1 MNYEVSFWGAA
12 EGKNIWTRQ
21 DADRFYYETFYSNRE
36 RENGLWIEVRPSDDV
51 LYVYYSY
58 VIREN
63 VLEKDS
69 RPGSHFG
76 LSLRLSVYC
85 RNVFGIYEILDATF
99 DNFFRDKLIKVNA
112 GNTYRFLQ
120 NPQEFGKNKHTEI
133 EQFVE
138 KQLKNFFHEEDFV
151 PINITH
157 SGSSPK
163 KVNLLDAKYYKTE
176 IEATLANGPV
186 FLSEKEPTISIKQEF
201 QKKELEISELQN
213 SIKEKEKEMAKNKR
227 NHENKISEKNRE
239 LEQIKKETNDSKEK
253 LKQIKKIVE
262 GIPLENTVAVPG
274 ETPTEPDLF
283 RDQKAIVLAVVLTF
297 LCCLLI
303 YALFLRS
310 GKPEPNGE
318 PTVVE
323 NSYGV
328 DTVNQD
334 SSVVQT
340 DSTQNRN

>member
-99 DNFFRDKLIKVNA
+99 DNFFRDKLIKVNE

-163 KVNLLDAKYYKTE
+163 KVNLLDAKYYKYGVIRNPGLLPKSTDINKQITYGE
-176 IEATLANGPV
+176 YIAEQDKFKKMHGENYKVYNAFIMPFDALKSG
-186 FLSEKEPTISIKQEF
+186 SEKVLRIGQATSNWKSGMKEYEKVQGILVDVKHLMKIGVCNDYDEMSKLADCISKY
-201 QKKELEISELQN
+201 
-213 SIKEKEKEMAKNKR
+213 
-227 NHENKISEKNRE
+227 
-239 LEQIKKETNDSKEK
+239 
-253 LKQIKKIVE
+253 V
-262 GIPLENTVAVPG
+262 
-274 ETPTEPDLF
+274 
-283 RDQKAIVLAVVLTF
+283 
-297 LCCLLI
+297 
-303 YALFLRS
+303 
-310 GKPEPNGE
+310 
-318 PTVVE
+318 
-323 NSYGV
+323 
-328 DTVNQD
+328 
-334 SSVVQT
+334 
-340 DSTQNRN
+340 